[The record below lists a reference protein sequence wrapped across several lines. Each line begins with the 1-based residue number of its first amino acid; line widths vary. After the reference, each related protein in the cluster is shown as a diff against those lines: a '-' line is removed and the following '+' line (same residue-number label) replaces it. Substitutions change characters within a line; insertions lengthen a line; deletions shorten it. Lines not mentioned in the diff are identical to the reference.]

1 MGFEFC
7 AVIKR
12 NNELAVRE
20 LKNELRK
27 LTNSGEAD
35 GTVRYFA
42 YELSY
47 FLIQPGNKL
56 EENVW
61 GGDEHVLTFRDLTSS
76 WCRDRDL
83 DLPDEDD
90 LVLWWQEVPW
100 MWKMPA
106 KTKARLAGLFEKY
119 GFLDLWLDMIRES
132 CWCDTVISRFLS
144 GLYNGFVKIKPFHT
158 EG

>member
-12 NNELAVRE
+12 NNVLAVNE

-27 LTNSGEAD
+27 LANSGEAD
-35 GTVRYFA
+35 AVRYFA

-47 FLIQPGNKL
+47 FRIQPGNKL

-61 GGDEHVLTFRDLTSS
+61 GGVDHVLTFRDLIGS
-76 WCRDRDL
+76 WCSVRDL
-83 DLPDEDD
+83 DLPGEDD

-119 GFLDLWLDMIRES
+119 RFLDLDMIRKS
-132 CWCDTVISRFLS
+132 CWCDTVISRYLS
-144 GLYNGFVKIKPFHT
+144 GFKPFP